1 MAVAGDL
8 LVACLENGPLTLFDV
23 ANGQRLRN
31 FRPHPGVA
39 TCVEF
44 SPDSR
49 TIASGGSDRTVR
61 LWEIESGECT
71 RSFQGHGA
79 FVSAVIWHPT
89 EPWLVSAGADGTV
102 RVWNLDQ
109 GRCAHV
115 FEGHR
120 GPVRALALSDDGTLV
135 FSAGQDGT
143 VALWDLEERRNI
155 RFLRGHRGAV
165 IAVAQVGRTVAAG
178 GEDGTVRLWEL
189 DTCQA
194 LRVIRLPNPIQDLVT
209 DADGTGLLVAHGTTV
224 SRLSLPEPL
233 ETKLPLVLAETAASA
248 ELAGR
253 ESEFRT
259 HLDLARSKIEA
270 GEMEAAIAPLRAARE
285 VRGYELHEEVVALWN
300 TVLAFFPKAAPRS
313 ILELRRIGTGRRAIG
328 ATALM
333 PDGNTCVA
341 GAADGSLQ
349 IFDAVSGSQKGTF
362 GGHDHGVT
370 SVDISE
376 DGEWLASSGR
386 DGAVRVWNA
395 STAEIRAEFLGHEG
409 AVQAVAFTP
418 DGKAVVS
425 AGDDGSVRLWPL
437 NDVDLPVQFGREE
450 DAVSALAVS
459 SDGRFVVSGGWNNSV
474 TVWSLARRAELRRMN
489 GHEGAVNAIAISPD
503 CRVIASAGEDATV
516 RLWDLEGGRSRRV
529 LSGHEGAV
537 QALGFTPDARFLLS
551 AGNDATLRIW
561 DVRTGKA
568 AHVVEGHAGKVFDI
582 DLDRDGGLALSAGSD
597 SRLRLWFLDWEPE
610 LPERGSWDDRV
621 RPFLDV
627 FLRRCEANVR
637 APGQPG
643 WNESGF
649 DALLDDLGRRGFGW
663 LAPDRVRRELK
674 SLAHNRDEDR
684 AEERERTHELV
695 KRRQRQKSV
704 APAKKV
710 VAALTRNLGL
720 KLAGAA
726 LLLIVGILGVM
737 SLRTPQSEEAEI
749 NRTLFGDVG
758 LLVRERGLRL
768 QRGAVLSYQQE
779 VVLETPECRA
789 EDIESQTRLVLD
801 VEQSSILPLDPGT
814 PAEDDDFRE
823 SYAQA
828 VFCVGDL
835 GGDGVVRPILSRGER
850 ALHPYRLEDLL
861 SILIRVGGASDPAVV
876 EALTDHAETV
886 RHLAALTLVHGGSSN
901 GAGILR
907 DALRGDE
914 MRGVEAASFVLTE
927 LISTGAIEEAQS
939 FETVRRLCRSIDPRV
954 RRNAVRSLVLFEST
968 GPARQLLDEAL
979 EDSDVEVSLAAERT
993 LTMIRTMKIQ
1003 QIFGS
1008 N

>member
-1 MAVAGDL
+1 
-8 LVACLENGPLTLFDV
+8 
-23 ANGQRLRN
+23 
-31 FRPHPGVA
+31 
-39 TCVEF
+39 
-44 SPDSR
+44 
-49 TIASGGSDRTVR
+49 
-61 LWEIESGECT
+61 
-71 RSFQGHGA
+71 
-79 FVSAVIWHPT
+79 
-89 EPWLVSAGADGTV
+89 
-102 RVWNLDQ
+102 
-109 GRCAHV
+109 
-115 FEGHR
+115 
-120 GPVRALALSDDGTLV
+120 
-135 FSAGQDGT
+135 
-143 VALWDLEERRNI
+143 
-155 RFLRGHRGAV
+155 
-165 IAVAQVGRTVAAG
+165 
-178 GEDGTVRLWEL
+178 
-189 DTCQA
+189 
-194 LRVIRLPNPIQDLVT
+194 
-209 DADGTGLLVAHGTTV
+209 
-224 SRLSLPEPL
+224 
-233 ETKLPLVLAETAASA
+233 
-248 ELAGR
+248 
-253 ESEFRT
+253 
-259 HLDLARSKIEA
+259 
-270 GEMEAAIAPLRAARE
+270 
-285 VRGYELHEEVVALWN
+285 
-300 TVLAFFPKAAPRS
+300 
-313 ILELRRIGTGRRAIG
+313 
-328 ATALM
+328 
-333 PDGNTCVA
+333 
-341 GAADGSLQ
+341 
-349 IFDAVSGSQKGTF
+349 
-362 GGHDHGVT
+362 
-370 SVDISE
+370 
-376 DGEWLASSGR
+376 
-386 DGAVRVWNA
+386 
-395 STAEIRAEFLGHEG
+395 
-409 AVQAVAFTP
+409 
-418 DGKAVVS
+418 
-425 AGDDGSVRLWPL
+425 
-437 NDVDLPVQFGREE
+437 
-450 DAVSALAVS
+450 
-459 SDGRFVVSGGWNNSV
+459 
-474 TVWSLARRAELRRMN
+474 
-489 GHEGAVNAIAISPD
+489 
-503 CRVIASAGEDATV
+503 
-516 RLWDLEGGRSRRV
+516 
-529 LSGHEGAV
+529 
-537 QALGFTPDARFLLS
+537 
-551 AGNDATLRIW
+551 
-561 DVRTGKA
+561 
-568 AHVVEGHAGKVFDI
+568 
-582 DLDRDGGLALSAGSD
+582 
-597 SRLRLWFLDWEPE
+597 
-610 LPERGSWDDRV
+610 
-621 RPFLDV
+621 
-627 FLRRCEANVR
+627 
-637 APGQPG
+637 
-643 WNESGF
+643 
-649 DALLDDLGRRGFGW
+649 
-663 LAPDRVRRELK
+663 
-674 SLAHNRDEDR
+674 
-684 AEERERTHELV
+684 LV